1 MVGNPLVMAEKARL
15 RLQSMVISM
24 REGRPPELMGQ
35 NGVVNLPSLSD
46 IVITPCEVKETHGTG
61 SLLLRMFR
69 DSSSIVSLRTSD
81 FYDGM
86 QNFGAAQFCLPLTQ
100 LSRPD
105 VFSWVRWC
113 LTGTTVRRIICF
125 PYLPADVL
133 VAIAAKELFRV
144 PLCTYIMDDKN
155 VCADGISDALM
166 EELFSKSDL
175 RLVISPEMR
184 DAYARKYRT
193 SFWVMPPLVPD
204 ELIRRTP
211 CQPLEGVAPRRG
223 ILIGNLWG
231 TRWLDMLRDAMR
243 GTGYSVDWYC
253 NNPDSTELERARV
266 ESGDVR
272 AVGTVPDASL
282 PGILNS
288 YRFAVVPSDPLDG
301 KSLPAVRAIAELSLP
316 SRIPTMI
323 AEAHLPVLVLGS
335 PKTAAARFVERFNLG
350 AVVPYDGGAVKSA
363 LDRILTP
370 ENEMQIR
377 KRAASLAGSFS
388 AKGADDWIWRSLEDG
403 HPSDLRFEDLMP
415 PEGELS

>member
-1 MVGNPLVMAEKARL
+1 
-15 RLQSMVISM
+15 M
-24 REGRPPELMGQ
+24 REGPPPEQKGQ
-35 NGVVNLPSLSD
+35 NGVRKLPSPAD

-61 SLLLRMFR
+61 TLLLRMFR

-81 FYDGM
+81 FYDGN
-86 QNFGAAQFCLPLTQ
+86 QNFGAAQFCLPLAQ
-100 LSRPD
+100 LSRAD
-105 VFSWVRWC
+105 VSSWVRWC
-113 LTGTTVRRIICF
+113 LRGATVRRILCF
-125 PYLPADVL
+125 PYLPADVV

-155 VCADGISDALM
+155 VCADGISDAPM

-184 DAYARKYRT
+184 DAYVRKYRMR
-193 SFWVMPPLVPD
+193 FWLMPPLVSD
-204 ELIRRTP
+204 ELILRTP
-211 CQPLEGVAPRRG
+211 RQPNEGVDPRRG
-223 ILIGNLWG
+223 ILIGNMWG
-231 TRWLDMLRDAMR
+231 TRWLDMLRDALR

-253 NNPDSTELERARV
+253 NNPNSTELERAQI
-266 ESGDVR
+266 ESGGVR
-272 AVGTVPDASL
+272 AMGTVSDASL
-282 PGILNS
+282 PGVLNS

-316 SRIPTMI
+316 SRIPTML

-350 AVVPYDGGAVKSA
+350 AVVPYDAVTVKSA

-370 ENEMQIR
+370 ENEMHIR
-377 KRAASLAGSFS
+377 KRAASLADSFS
-388 AKGADDWIWRSLEDG
+388 AKGAADWIWRSLEGG
-403 HPSDLRFEDLMP
+403 HPSDLRFEELMP